1 MSGKKGMVHYT
12 LEVKREAVRMVLEEH
27 LTYQEVAERVG
38 IRKAERIE
46 KWVMRYRREG
56 EASFHKPIGRPP
68 KAQTEQRELER
79 LRMENALLKKFHSE
93 LRELQLAQR
102 NIGRS
107 TTRKKNSQ

>member
-1 MSGKKGMVHYT
+1 MVHYQV
-12 LEVKREAVRMVLEEH
+12 EVKHEAVRLVLEEH
-27 LTYQEVAERVG
+27 LTYQEVAEKLG

-68 KAQTEQRELER
+68 KGEAEQRELER

-93 LRELQLAQR
+93 LREQQLAPR

-107 TTRKKNSQ
+107 ITTKKNST